1 MINENALQSN
11 GAACPD
17 CNSDDISE
25 RTSSHDFEYGLGN
38 QRIVLSA
45 IFPVFHCDTCSFEFT
60 DSRAEKARHD
70 AVCRH
75 LGVLTPSEIIAIRE
89 ARELTRAQFAD
100 LGGFGLASLQRWESG
115 SLIQNAAN
123 DRLIYL
129 LQFTANC
136 QRLARKLQDCRTP
149 LAEHGTAW
157 SQARDG
163 NETTPPTFRQAIS
176 LQSLASEASL
186 TRNADIFSELLNEGA
201 VFAR

>member
-1 MINENALQSN
+1 MTNENSLQSN

-17 CNSDDISE
+17 CNSEDISQH
-25 RTSSHDFEYGLGN
+25 TSTQDFEYGLGD
-38 QRIVLSA
+38 QRTVLSA
-45 IFPVFHCDTCSFEFT
+45 IFPVFHCNNCSFEFT

-89 ARELTRAQFAD
+89 QRELTRAEFAD

-136 QRLARKLQDCRTP
+136 QRLGRKLQDCRKP
-149 LAEHGTAW
+149 LAEHGSAW
-157 SQARDG
+157 SEARSES
-163 NETTPPTFRQAIS
+163 ETTPLTFRQATS
-176 LQSLASEASL
+176 LQSLAAEASL
-186 TRNADIFSELLNEGA
+186 MRNADIFSELLNEGA